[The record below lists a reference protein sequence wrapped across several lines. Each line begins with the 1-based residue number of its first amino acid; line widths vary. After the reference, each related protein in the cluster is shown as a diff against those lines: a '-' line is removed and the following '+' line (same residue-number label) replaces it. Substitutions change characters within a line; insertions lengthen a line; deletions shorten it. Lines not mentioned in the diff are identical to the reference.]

1 MIFTSFIITICNKA
15 IIFARKTIMNK
26 IYLIPMTLGDTE
38 IDAVIPR
45 YVQNICKETKIFIV
59 ENIRTTRRYLKQIDK
74 NIDIDS
80 LTFFELNKHTNLN
93 DLNLYLEAISK
104 GDIGVISEAGC
115 PGIAD
120 PGADIVSIAH
130 QKNIH
135 VIPLVG
141 PSSILMVVM
150 ASGFNGQSF
159 AFNGYIPIKTN
170 ERIKRIKEL
179 ESISKH
185 HNQTQVFI
193 EAPYRN
199 ISIFNDLIKSCSG
212 NTLLCIGCNISA
224 DNEYIKTKSI
234 TEWKKI
240 DPTFMNKIP
249 TIFAIYSK

>member
-1 MIFTSFIITICNKA
+1 
-15 IIFARKTIMNK
+15 MNK

-38 IDAVIPR
+38 IDKVIPR

-74 NIDIDS
+74 NIDIDT
-80 LTFFELNKHTNLN
+80 LTFFELNKHTNINDINSYLN
-93 DLNLYLEAISK
+93 KIKEGN
-104 GDIGVISEAGC
+104 IGIISEAGC

-130 QKNIH
+130 EKGIP

-159 AFNGYIPIKTN
+159 GFNGYIPIKSN

-199 ISIFNDLIKSCSG
+199 ISIFNDIIKSCAK

-224 DNEYIKTKSI
+224 ESEYIKTKTI
-234 TEWKKI
+234 EEWKKV
-240 DPTFMNKIP
+240 DPSFMNKIP
-249 TIFAIYSK
+249 TIFAIYSR